1 MKRTRA
7 MSPPVEVQYRTI
19 EDGDNRASL
28 ARPDITAIAMTLAT
42 GMAARTADAGQ
53 LTTRTERMRAGG
65 QRRKAK
71 ANVGRTSG
79 EAGGVS
85 EESRR
90 IMLSD

>member
-19 EDGDNRASL
+19 EDDDSRASQ
-28 ARPDITAIAMTLAT
+28 AQPDITAIATTQAT
-42 GMAARTADAGQ
+42 AMAAGTADAMPDSLLLERKGCAQAGSAARQGQ
-53 LTTRTERMRAGG
+53 
-65 QRRKAK
+65 
-71 ANVGRTSG
+71 TSG

-85 EESRR
+85 EERRR

>member
-42 GMAARTADAGQ
+42 GMAARTADATPDS
-53 LTTRTERMRAGG
+53 LLLERKGCAQAGSAAR
-65 QRRKAK
+65 QRQ
-71 ANVGRTSG
+71 T
-79 EAGGVS
+79 
-85 EESRR
+85 
-90 IMLSD
+90 

>member
-19 EDGDNRASL
+19 EDGDRDGSAHS
-28 ARPDITAIAMTLAT
+28 
-42 GMAARTADAGQ
+42 GCHAGQ

-90 IMLSD
+90 IMLND